1 MSEAEL
7 AVKMQRER
15 VIRWHDPRLSVEMS
29 RGLTGLQILN
39 AIRDGAIPPPPFA
52 ALLNVRLAE
61 VEERRVVFEAD
72 PAEEHY
78 NPAGVVHGGFA
89 MALLDFALG
98 SAVNSVLPAD
108 RGYGTIDVN
117 VRLVRPITKD
127 TGTVRCEGT
136 LVTISRTLATS
147 EGRIVD
153 REGKILATGTS
164 ACVLMSRPL

>member
-1 MSEAEL
+1 MEAEI
-7 AVKMQRER
+7 QRER
-15 VIRWHDPRLSVEMS
+15 IIRWHDPRISVERS
-29 RGLTGLQILN
+29 RGLTGMQILT

-52 ALLNVRLAE
+52 ALMNVRLSE
-61 VEERRVVFEAD
+61 IDEGRVVFEAD

-127 TGTVRCEGT
+127 TGSVRCEGK
-136 LVTISRTLATS
+136 LVTISRMLATS
-147 EGRIVD
+147 DGRIVD

-164 ACVLMSRPL
+164 ACMLLPRSA